1 MGVLSESKSLR
12 ARLILPISLTV
23 GTLLVGTVGFWLLWR
38 PYQATWL
45 DAFFMTAIT
54 ITTIG
59 YGEVFKL
66 GELGRLWAVLVAFV
80 GIGSLFYSFTVVM
93 EYAVVSRLQD
103 PGGKRRMQQRINE
116 LKGHVIVAGLG
127 RVGKQAALELSEA
140 RVPFVVLDPNEAVQV
155 FAQSNGFLYVQGD
168 ASKDEVLER
177 AGIHQASGLIVTTG
191 NDASNL
197 YIVLSARVLN
207 PTLHIVSRAVDEDSI
222 AKLLR
227 AGANRAISPYAIGG
241 KRLAHLILSPTVVD
255 FFETVLKK
263 GSESLNLE
271 DIVVPEGSPMRHK
284 SLGDLL
290 EQCPEG
296 ISVLVV
302 FRGSQALAN
311 PKLEL
316 QLEPLDRLLVLG
328 TVEQLD
334 HLEALVKV

>member
-1 MGVLSESKSLR
+1 MLPEARSLR
-12 ARLILPISLTV
+12 TRLILPLVITL

-54 ITTIG
+54 VTTIG
-59 YGEVFKL
+59 YGEVYKL
-66 GELGRLWAVLVAFV
+66 SELGRLWAVLVAFV

-93 EYAVVSRLQD
+93 ETMVSRRLLD
-103 PGGKRRMQQRINE
+103 PGGRRRMQLQINQ
-116 LKGHVIVAGLG
+116 LKGHIIVAGLG
-127 RVGKQAALELSEA
+127 RVGRQAALELAEA
-140 RVPFVVLDPNEAVQV
+140 KVAFVVLDPSEATRGFVETHR
-155 FAQSNGFLYVQGD
+155 FLYIQGD
-168 ASKDEVLER
+168 AAKDEVLQQ
-177 AGIHQASGLIVTTG
+177 AGIGRASGLIVTTG

-207 PTLHIVSRAVDEDSI
+207 PGLHIVSRAVDEDSVT
-222 AKLLR
+222 KLLR

-241 KRLAHLILSPTVVD
+241 RRLAHLILSPTVVD

-271 DIVVPEGSPMRHK
+271 DILVPAGSAVIAK
-284 SLGDLL
+284 SLGNLL
-290 EQCPEG
+290 ENCPEG

-302 FRGSQALAN
+302 FRGTQALAN

-316 QLEPLDRLLVLG
+316 ILQENDRLFTLG
-328 TVEQLD
+328 TIDQLD